1 VDSQAQE
8 QQAQSGAE
16 QAPGYR
22 WSWVRVGEWVTI
34 GVLSWFFIALAGA
47 IGPGVFL
54 LVQHVFG
61 YVVVPTHL
69 LQTILYIGLTVVVGL
84 VILIALIYVA
94 LRLVLPKV
102 LPADPFVLA
111 MALLGGVLGAAAA
124 HQLRQSTPAN
134 EAQSA
139 EHADPKEDAPATAT
153 RAAVRRSAERGGQ
166 R

>member
-1 VDSQAQE
+1 VDSRAQE
-8 QQAQSGAE
+8 QQAQRGPE
-16 QAPGYR
+16 QAPGYS

-47 IGPGVFL
+47 IGPSVLL

-84 VILIALIYVA
+84 VILVALMYVA

-102 LPADPFVLA
+102 LDPLVLV
-111 MALLGGVLGAAAA
+111 MALLGGVLGVAAAR
-124 HQLRQSTPAN
+124 QLRQSTPAN
-134 EAQSA
+134 AAKAA
-139 EHADPKEDAPATAT
+139 EHAEPKADAPATANSST
-153 RAAVRRSAERGGQ
+153 ASTP
-166 R
+166 